1 MDVVTEPRY
10 DALVQKMRA
19 AVMKDPTW
27 WEQQRKKADT
37 RGVVPWDAK
46 MGITKS
52 EYDEMMSLAMKLH
65 LTRVAS
71 TTLTFKRGSS
81 GEITV
86 DGGVAAP
93 ELTGLR
99 ISGDPSAPSG
109 IWNGV
114 QWNGMT
120 RDEKNGNARLAM
132 LAMGRMSPS
141 NHGLLFLSVR
151 QMTGGRPSDRSRIVS
166 YPLAP

>member
-1 MDVVTEPRY
+1 
-10 DALVQKMRA
+10 
-19 AVMKDPTW
+19 
-27 WEQQRKKADT
+27 
-37 RGVVPWDAK
+37 
-46 MGITKS
+46 
-52 EYDEMMSLAMKLH
+52 LH

-99 ISGDPSAPSG
+99 ISRDRQTVGGNYGTLQGRQDVHQSDPAAPSG

-166 YPLAP
+166 YPLAR